1 MTIMKTRSRTLFKP
15 AGFVASLIVAALLTF
30 SISASA
36 ETVRIATGQDFRPF
50 EFVDENGKPAGVV
63 IDLWRLW
70 SKKTGIEVEFL
81 PAIWGQTLEMMQDG
95 RADIHAGLNATE
107 ERRKFLDYGA
117 PLINTNSYVFL
128 PTGMNLSGTFD
139 ELRGFRI
146 GVLKGSLE
154 EYLISKKIP
163 AAVVV
168 PFDGIDELYNA
179 VAQDRIRVFAD
190 VEQTAQYFLGK
201 RNQTRNF
208 RHNARAP
215 LDENKLFAAVVRGN
229 AELLAKVNDGLL
241 QITPEERTEITSKWL
256 TTKEGRSVVQLTQA
270 ENAWLAANPRV
281 RVHNETNWP
290 PFNFAESGQAK
301 GYSIDFMN
309 LVARRVGLDIDYIT
323 GPSWNEFLEMMK
335 RRELDVMLNIVKTED
350 RQKYLL
356 YTSPYADN
364 PNTILSSREA
374 VYNRIEDLVGKTV
387 SVPKGFF
394 YEEVLRRDFPGV
406 KLHLVKNTLDSM
418 KAVSFGHADAALG
431 ELAVFN
437 HLLGRH
443 LMTGLVV
450 SGEVK
455 LGSPELALLN
465 MATRMDQP
473 HLVSILEKGIKSVT
487 IDDIRSI
494 QRRWLGETR
503 ATQKELG
510 QLRLNEA
517 EEAWLAEHPDIRLGI
532 DPKYPPFDFIDED
545 GSHAGIASDYVR
557 IINERLG
564 TKMEVV
570 PDLTWSEVLDGARH
584 RRIDVLPAAF
594 RSPEREAY
602 LSHSQPYATFPIVIL
617 AREDHPFVA
626 GMPDLAGKRL
636 ALVEDYAVTSQVR
649 SRHPDISHKMYPDP
663 LSALQAVSSGQAD
676 ATVMNLAVATHLIK
690 KNNLSNIKVAAPTDI
705 EMPGL
710 SLAVRRDWPELVNIL
725 DKVLASITPEEEST
739 IRAKWISVRYE
750 YAADTA
756 ALVKVGLQ
764 VGAVAL
770 VILVVIVVWNRRLR
784 REILKHEATQKE
796 LAEKEALLRLSIDQ
810 MSDGIYQ
817 FDQDFRYTMFN
828 DRYLDLI
835 DIPANLTQIGEPII
849 GTMRYVA
856 ERGDYGEGDVET
868 LVQERMTA
876 FRERKPI
883 RAEVNTS
890 NRTLDIRMTPTVDGG
905 MVAVATDM
913 TERHRAEQA
922 LRESEQRFA
931 AMLKDSPIGV
941 AVIRITDNSII
952 YANTRLFELFGI
964 TEKQLNQP
972 TSWRYFT
979 DEGSLLF
986 VEDKLKKEGFLNNAE
1001 IRLNRND
1008 GSSFW
1013 ASASFMQIDYVGEPA
1028 RLAWFYDIDQMKQAE
1043 ETLQHAKEAAEAATQ
1058 AKSDFIAVVSHEVRT
1073 PMNGVLGMARLMLET
1088 PLIGEQREYAQT
1100 IVDSGESLLTILNDL
1115 LDISKLEAGKLEIEE
1130 ITFSPRRL
1138 IADTANIMRPRAV
1151 EKGLKINFKISDSVP
1166 DAVIGDANRL
1176 RQIVFNLISNAIK
1189 FTDTGEVD
1197 LILDAGDLGDNQ
1209 IDLRFAVTDTGQ
1221 GVGPETAKELFA
1233 PYVQANVDIARRFG
1247 GTGLGLSISRQ
1258 LAKLMGGDIELESTL
1273 GEGSTFTIHAPFE
1286 VTSAKVRETVDDKG
1300 WAMATSG
1307 LGLRILL
1314 VEDNLINRKV
1324 AQGMIGKLGH
1334 RVVSAENGRE
1344 ALELLQSEDPFDVI
1358 LMDRHMPVMDGIE
1371 ATERI
1376 RGIEGPEGEIPIVG
1390 LTAAATQREIKTCL
1404 EAGMNDVVTKPIDP
1418 MILRSALNR
1427 IATDDSNED
1436 YIPAAQTG
1444 GGSAEEAP
1452 VLDLTVLDA
1461 LAEDLGEDAVTEF
1474 SEDFRSVG
1482 QEGVDAFLKASAT
1495 DDLALM
1501 THHSHDLKSASA
1513 IVGLMKLSEQCRA
1526 IEMACKDGR
1535 IEEARD
1541 LGRNLQDVLAEAL
1554 AALANPQSATEDV
1567 TSRTLFLARM
1577 SHDLRNNMNTAL
1589 GYIMML
1595 QEGAETGEGA
1605 DGLEEYAGEIQANG
1619 NRMVD
1624 LAANVLG
1631 LLKLDAGH
1639 VEIHKQSV
1647 KMSDLAKSC
1656 LQAIE
1661 QASPGRGIA
1670 LESKTDETDLIEGDP
1685 GGLRQMVGNLI
1696 SNAAGYCQ
1704 DGGSVRLAF
1713 TGQDEDSVI
1722 TVAVTTDVAV
1732 DDLTGFLDDPFGTV
1746 SQVVAGE
1753 AQTGLRYA
1761 VTAGMAAAHGGE
1773 LTFANNDKGELVA
1786 TLVLPKVAK

>member
-1 MTIMKTRSRTLFKP
+1 MTIMKTRLKDRFQLPTLL
-15 AGFVASLIVAALLTF
+15 ASLVIVV
-30 SISASA
+30 SMMISNAVWA

-70 SKKTGIEVEFL
+70 SKKTGIEIEFV
-81 PAIWGQTLEMMQDG
+81 PAVWGQTLEMMQDG

-128 PTGMNLSGTFD
+128 PTGMELSGSLD
-139 ELRGFRI
+139 ELRGFRV
-146 GVLKGSLE
+146 GVLRGSLE
-154 EYLISKKIP
+154 EYLITKNIP

-168 PFDGIDELYNA
+168 PFDGIDELYDA

-190 VEQTAQYFLGK
+190 VEQTALYFLGK
-201 RNQTRNF
+201 RNQTKNF
-208 RHNARAP
+208 RHDANSP
-215 LDENKLFAAVVRGN
+215 LDENKLFAAVAKGN

-241 QITPEERTEITSKWL
+241 QITPEERLAITGKWL
-256 TTKEGRSVVQLTQA
+256 TTSEGRSIVQLTPA

-290 PFNFAESGQAK
+290 PFNFAENDDAK

-309 LVARRVGLDIDYIT
+309 LVARRVGLEIDYVT

-335 RRELDVMLNIVKTED
+335 RRELDVMLNIVKTEA

-364 PNTILSSREA
+364 PNTILSRREA
-374 VYNRIEDLVGKTV
+374 VYNRIDDLIGKTV

-394 YEEVLRRDFPGV
+394 YEEILRRDFPKI
-406 KLHLVKNTLDSM
+406 KLHLVKDTLESM
-418 KAVSFGHADAALG
+418 KAVSFGKADAALG

-450 SGEVK
+450 SGKVK

-465 MATRMDQP
+465 MATRKDTP
-473 HLVSILEKGIKSVT
+473 LLVSILEKGIKSIGIEDVRT
-487 IDDIRSI
+487 I
-494 QRRWLGETR
+494 QHRWLGETR
-503 ATQKELG
+503 AAQAVSQELK
-510 QLRLNEA
+510 LNDSER
-517 EEAWLAEHPDIRLGI
+517 AWLAEHPDIRLGV
-532 DPKYPPFDFIDED
+532 DPKYPPFDFINDD
-545 GSHAGIASDYVR
+545 GRYSGIASDYVR

-564 TKMEVV
+564 TNMEVV
-570 PDLTWSEVLDGARH
+570 PDLTWSEVIDGARH

-594 RSPEREAY
+594 RSPDREAY
-602 LSHSQPYATFPIVIL
+602 LSYSQPYATFPIVIL

-626 GMPDLAGKRL
+626 GMQDLAGKKI
-636 ALVEDYAVTSQVR
+636 ALVDAYAVTSQVR
-649 SRHPDISHKMYPDP
+649 SRYPDVSHKMYPDP
-663 LSALQAVSSGQAD
+663 LSALQAVAAGQAD

-690 KNNLSNIKVAAPTDI
+690 KNNLANIKVAAPTDI

-710 SLAVRRDWPELVNIL
+710 SLAVRRDWPELVGIL
-725 DKVLASITPEEEST
+725 DKVLASITPEEESI
-739 IRAKWISVRYE
+739 IRAKWIAVRYE

-764 VGAVAL
+764 VGAVAVVILL
-770 VILVVIVVWNRRLR
+770 VIVFWNRRLR
-784 REILKHEATQKE
+784 QEISKREATQKE
-796 LAEKEALLRLSIDQ
+796 LTEKEALLRLSIDQ

-817 FDQDFRYTMFN
+817 FDSDYRYTMFN

-835 DIPANLTQIGEPII
+835 DVPANLTRIGESIK

-856 ERGDYGEGDVET
+856 ERGDYGEGDVEE
-868 LVQERMTA
+868 LVEQRFQR

-890 NRTLDIRMTPTVDGG
+890 NRTLDVRMTPTLDGG

-913 TERHRAEQA
+913 TDRHRAEQA
-922 LRESEQRFA
+922 LRESERRFA

-941 AVIRITDNSII
+941 AVVRIHDNSVI
-952 YANTRLFELFGI
+952 YGNTRLFELFGI
-964 TEKQLNQP
+964 TEKQLNIP
-972 TSWRYFT
+972 TSWDHYT
-979 DEGSLLF
+979 DEDSLRY
-986 VEDKLKKEGFLNNAE
+986 VTEKLKQDGFLQNVE
-1001 IRLNRND
+1001 LRLNRND

-1013 ASASFMQIDYVGEPA
+1013 ASASFMEIDYVGEPA
-1028 RLAWFYDIDQMKQAE
+1028 RLAWFYDIDKMKQAE
-1043 ETLQHAKEAAEAATQ
+1043 ETLQHAKEEAEAATQ

-1100 IVDSGESLLTILNDL
+1100 IVDSGEALLTILNDL

-1138 IADTANIMRPRAV
+1138 IADTSNIMRPRAV
-1151 EKGLKINFKISDSVP
+1151 EKGLKISFKVGETVP
-1166 DAVIGDANRL
+1166 EAVIGDANRL

-1189 FTDTGEVD
+1189 FTDTGSVD
-1197 LILDAGDLGDNQ
+1197 LTLDAEDLGESR
-1209 IDLRFAVTDTGQ
+1209 IDLRFAVSDTGP
-1221 GVGPETAKELFA
+1221 GVAPETAQELFA

-1258 LAKLMGGDIELESTL
+1258 LAELMGGDIEMESIL
-1273 GEGSTFTIHAPFE
+1273 GEGSTFIVHAPFE
-1286 VTSAKVRETVDDKG
+1286 VTTASVREIADEKG
-1300 WAMATSG
+1300 WATTARG
-1307 LGLRILL
+1307 AGLRILL

-1344 ALELLQSEDPFDVI
+1344 ALELLQTEDPFDVI

-1376 RGIEGPEGEIPIVG
+1376 RSIEGLEGEIPIVG

-1418 MILRSALNR
+1418 TILKSALNR
-1427 IATDDSNED
+1427 ISANDDSD
-1436 YIPAAQTG
+1436 DDRL
-1444 GGSAEEAP
+1444 
-1452 VLDLTVLDA
+1452 VLLSPQAVQSDTPILDIGVLDA
-1461 LAEDLGEDAVTEF
+1461 LRNDLGEDAVTEF
-1474 SEDFRSVG
+1474 SEDFRTVG
-1482 QEGVDAFLKASAT
+1482 SEGVEAFLKASAES
-1495 DDLALM
+1495 DLAMM
-1501 THHSHDLKSASA
+1501 THHSHDLKSAAA
-1513 IVGLMKLSEQCRA
+1513 IVGLMKLSERCRE
-1526 IEMACKDGR
+1526 IELACKDDR
-1535 IEEARD
+1535 IEEAKD
-1541 LGRNLQDVLAEAL
+1541 LGAKLQIFLAEAL
-1554 AALANPQSATEDV
+1554 VALEDPPSGTEEVSA
-1567 TSRTLFLARM
+1567 RTLFLARM
-1577 SHDLRNNMNTAL
+1577 SHDLRNNINTAL
-1589 GYIMML
+1589 GYIMMF
-1595 QEGAETGEGA
+1595 QEGGEAGEGA
-1605 DGLEEYAGEIQANG
+1605 GSLEGYAGEIQANG

-1624 LAANVLG
+1624 LASNVLG

-1639 VEIHKQSV
+1639 LEIRKQSV
-1647 KMSDLAKSC
+1647 RAADLEKTGYRVV
-1656 LQAIE
+1656 E
-1661 QASPGRGIA
+1661 QGSAGRSIF
-1670 LESKTDETDLIEGDP
+1670 LDSNVDESLVIEGDAEA
-1685 GGLRQMVGNLI
+1685 LHQMVGNLVA
-1696 SNAAGYCQ
+1696 NASGYSL
-1704 DGGSVRLAF
+1704 DGGSVKLAF
-1713 TGQDEDSVI
+1713 NRVENDTVI
-1722 TVAVTTDVAV
+1722 KVSTIADVSL
-1732 DDLTGFLDDPFGTV
+1732 DDLSGYIDDPFGAV
-1746 SQVVAGE
+1746 SQVTAVE
-1753 AQTGLRYA
+1753 AQPGLRFA
-1761 VTAGMAAAHGGE
+1761 VAAGLASAHGGR
-1773 LTFANNDKGELVA
+1773 LTLSNSNESEFVA
-1786 TLVLPKVAK
+1786 SLVLPQVVN